1 MGKAIASQCL
11 QSASSSASTASTA
24 STPALSGGSAT
35 IAASVFNLAKT
46 IIGAGVLSLPY
57 GIAAFTDSKAALA
70 PAIALLVVMGAI
82 SAYGYSSIGKACAAH
97 KATSFSEV
105 WSKAVS
111 PRTGSLLN
119 GIIIFKTFFACLAFS
134 IIIGDSFSSI
144 FKSWS
149 LPEAFS
155 QRNNA
160 LLILTI
166 SVLLPLSLLRKLD
179 ALKYTSILGL
189 LGTLYTAGF
198 MTKRFYDGS
207 YRKGGEFFEELETK
221 PYFDS
226 RPLLWS
232 DPRLFVLISMI
243 STSYVAHYSAPKYF
257 AELKN
262 ATVGRFQTVTA
273 LAFAVAV
280 IVNVAIAALGFLSFG
295 GSTLGLVLNNYS
307 SRDQLATAGRVAIA
321 LGLLCSYPLAFAV
334 LRDSV
339 LETLP
344 LSLRSRLFYPLIVG
358 LLAIISFFAFS
369 FKDVGKVVSFSGALI
384 GSLFIYIIPAAL
396 NIGTAFKKPQGANQ
410 QQLSLTQKVEVGV
423 NSALIAFGIVAAFVG
438 VRCNLQH

>member
-232 DPRLFVLISMI
+232 DPRLFC
-243 STSYVAHYSAPKYF
+243 F